1 MYITIDEMQRLINLI
16 KVKNDVL
23 NTGDYRLINV
33 HEQLIKDYE
42 KTYNITILND
52 CIYFEDDE

>member
-16 KVKNDVL
+16 RVKNDIL
-23 NTGDYRLINV
+23 ATGDDNLIKV
-33 HEQLIKDYE
+33 HDNLIKDYE

-52 CIYFEDDE
+52 CINFEVDD